1 MATFNPPTDDFVTMA
16 FVSNSENQGQFSQ
29 EKRVAGRL
37 CSRIIPSSRGRN
49 IYLLTDGS
57 YTDNQPALF
66 SDVSKIYYGGHD
78 NAVTEAEVQALTAAG
93 YGAYIS

>member
-29 EKRVAGRL
+29 EKRIAGRL

-66 SDVSKIYYGGHD
+66 SDVSKTYYGGHD
-78 NAVTEAEVQALTAAG
+78 NVITSAEAASLTAAG